1 MVSIVVETGE
11 ARKVHDMCLLSG
23 YGAEAINPYLG
34 FATISDI
41 IYKNKISISEKTAHF
56 NYIKSIF
63 KGMLKVM
70 SKMGIS
76 TFQSYCGAQIFDA
89 IGLSDKIIKKYF
101 TGTSNKVEGITLD
114 EIERELRE
122 RHAFAYDININN
134 NSELDVGGDLAFRV
148 NGEEHVWKPE
158 TITLLQHSVR
168 SDNYELFKKYT
179 SSVDDQTRKL
189 KNLRGLF
196 NFKKINKPIE
206 IEQVEPIKS
215 YSQTFCNG
223 CYVFGLNFC

>member
-1 MVSIVVETGE
+1 
-11 ARKVHDMCLLSG
+11 
-23 YGAEAINPYLG
+23 
-34 FATISDI
+34 
-41 IYKNKISISEKTAHF
+41 
-56 NYIKSIF
+56 
-63 KGMLKVM
+63 MLKVM

-76 TFQSYCGAQIFDA
+76 TYQSYCGAQIFDA

-168 SDNYELFKKYT
+168 SENYNQFKKYT
-179 SSVDDQTRKL
+179 SSVDDQTKKL
-189 KNLRGLF
+189 KNLRGLL
-196 NFKKINKPIE
+196 NFKKINKPIS

-215 YSQTFCNG
+215 IVKRFATGAMSLGSISAEAHSTLAIAMNRLEAVQILERG
-223 CYVFGLNFC
+223 